1 MCPGRGA
8 GLVSLALAEQP
19 YRCHSEPHDMWAPRA
34 KQHGSHTVRSLGE
47 QRGLSAEMSAV
58 AAPPSSP
65 PHIHRSAHVSTRMSL
80 GSEARVPAFTPWFYQ
95 LSAMILCGFSVPP
108 FTCL

>member
-19 YRCHSEPHDMWAPRA
+19 YQYHSEPHSMWAPRA

-47 QRGLSAEMSAV
+47 QRGLFAEVSAV
-58 AAPPSSP
+58 AAPPSP
-65 PHIHRSAHVSTRMSL
+65 LPQIH
-80 GSEARVPAFTPWFYQ
+80 
-95 LSAMILCGFSVPP
+95 
-108 FTCL
+108 